1 MRYAIGIDLGGT
13 NIAAG
18 IVTEDYKLL
27 EKGSVPTK
35 AQRPWQEVA
44 ADMARLAMELVEKAG
59 LSRAD
64 CAGIGVGSPGICN
77 GDTGEVVYSNNLY
90 WDDVPLCPTL
100 TRLTGLPC
108 RLSND
113 ANCAALGEVVAGAAK
128 GCKTAVLLTL
138 GTGVGGGVVI
148 DGKIYE
154 GQASAGAELGHCT
167 LISGGV
173 ECTCGRRGCIESY
186 ASATALIRQASE
198 AAAAHPES
206 LLNKER
212 ITAKSV
218 YDAMRAGDDAAKAVV
233 AQYEEYLGEAIVD
246 MVNIFRPE
254 MLLLGGGISGEGKA
268 LTDPMNEYVKAHC
281 FGGDKSFV
289 TRVDTATLGN
299 KAGIIGAAALC
310 LSAPAAMPLKLA
322 PAFKDYLWGGERLKS
337 EYGKHT
343 RLSPLAE
350 SWELSCHKD
359 GPSTIVNGPDAGRTL
374 AEYAARHPA
383 CVGTRHTDGVFPVL
397 IKLIDAARPLSVQ
410 VHPDDALAAKRY
422 GGYGKS
428 EMWYVLDCDPGAEL
442 YLGFDGDVSRE
453 RYAEHVER
461 GTLPE
466 ILSRPKVSPGDAFFI
481 PAGTIHAIGKGI
493 LLAEIQQASDV
504 TYRIYDWGRT
514 DASGKG
520 RELHTDLAADAI
532 RFDND
537 IPYRITAEP
546 RTNEAVP
553 LKRSPYFTVNLIG
566 LDGAVERNHVE
577 RDSFVVYMLTE
588 GRATLGWEGG
598 SETVKKG
605 ETLLV
610 PACIEEVTLTGQ
622 GKLLEIYIE

>member
-1 MRYAIGIDLGGT
+1 MLYTLKFRPRPKERIWGGRRLSEKLGKRLPRERTIGESWEISGLDGDVSVVGNGIL
-13 NIAAG
+13 AG
-18 IVTEDYKLL
+18 
-27 EKGSVPTK
+27 
-35 AQRPWQEVA
+35 
-44 ADMARLAMELVEKAG
+44 
-59 LSRAD
+59 
-64 CAGIGVGSPGICN
+64 
-77 GDTGEVVYSNNLY
+77 NNLEE
-90 WDDVPLCPTL
+90 LI
-100 TRLTGLPC
+100 
-108 RLSND
+108 
-113 ANCAALGEVVAGAAK
+113 EVYMGD
-128 GCKTAVLLTL
+128 L
-138 GTGVGGGVVI
+138 VG
-148 DGKIYE
+148 DKIYE
-154 GQASAGAELGHCT
+154 
-167 LISGGV
+167 
-173 ECTCGRRGCIESY
+173 
-186 ASATALIRQASE
+186 
-198 AAAAHPES
+198 
-206 LLNKER
+206 K
-212 ITAKSV
+212 
-218 YDAMRAGDDAAKAVV
+218 
-233 AQYEEYLGEAIVD
+233 
-246 MVNIFRPE
+246 
-254 MLLLGGGISGEGKA
+254 
-268 LTDPMNEYVKAHC
+268 
-281 FGGDKSFV
+281 FGLQF
-289 TRVDTATLGN
+289 
-299 KAGIIGAAALC
+299 
-310 LSAPAAMPLKLA
+310 PL
-322 PAFKDYLWGGERLKS
+322 
-337 EYGKHT
+337 
-343 RLSPLAE
+343 
-350 SWELSCHKD
+350 
-359 GPSTIVNGPDAGRTL
+359 
-374 AEYAARHPA
+374 
-383 CVGTRHTDGVFPVL
+383 L
-397 IKLIDAARPLSVQ
+397 IKYIDAQDKLSVQ

-546 RTNEAVP
+546 RTNEAVS

-566 LDGAVERNHVE
+566 LDGAVGRNHVE

>member
-1 MRYAIGIDLGGT
+1 MLYPLKFRPRPKDDLG
-13 NIAAG
+13 AAAVRKTRKTVIPG
-18 IVTEDYKLL
+18 AYDRRKL
-27 EKGSVPTK
+27 GNFAS
-35 AQRPWQEVA
+35 
-44 ADMARLAMELVEKAG
+44 
-59 LSRAD
+59 
-64 CAGIGVGSPGICN
+64 
-77 GDTGEVVYSNNLY
+77 
-90 WDDVPLCPTL
+90 
-100 TRLTGLPC
+100 
-108 RLSND
+108 
-113 ANCAALGEVVAGAAK
+113 
-128 GCKTAVLLTL
+128 TAT
-138 GTGVGGGVVI
+138 
-148 DGKIYE
+148 YP
-154 GQASAGAELGHCT
+154 S
-167 LISGGV
+167 
-173 ECTCGRRGCIESY
+173 
-186 ASATALIRQASE
+186 SATAYWPETYR
-198 AAAAHPES
+198 ES
-206 LLNKER
+206 LGRKCYYKGILE
-212 ITAKSV
+212 I
-218 YDAMRAGDDAAKAVV
+218 
-233 AQYEEYLGEAIVD
+233 YE
-246 MVNIFRPE
+246 
-254 MLLLGGGISGEGKA
+254 K
-268 LTDPMNEYVKAHC
+268 
-281 FGGDKSFV
+281 FGLQF
-289 TRVDTATLGN
+289 
-299 KAGIIGAAALC
+299 
-310 LSAPAAMPLKLA
+310 PL
-322 PAFKDYLWGGERLKS
+322 
-337 EYGKHT
+337 
-343 RLSPLAE
+343 
-350 SWELSCHKD
+350 
-359 GPSTIVNGPDAGRTL
+359 
-374 AEYAARHPA
+374 
-383 CVGTRHTDGVFPVL
+383 L
-397 IKLIDAARPLSVQ
+397 IKYIDAQDKLSVQ

>member
-1 MRYAIGIDLGGT
+1 
-13 NIAAG
+13 
-18 IVTEDYKLL
+18 
-27 EKGSVPTK
+27 
-35 AQRPWQEVA
+35 
-44 ADMARLAMELVEKAG
+44 
-59 LSRAD
+59 
-64 CAGIGVGSPGICN
+64 
-77 GDTGEVVYSNNLY
+77 
-90 WDDVPLCPTL
+90 
-100 TRLTGLPC
+100 
-108 RLSND
+108 
-113 ANCAALGEVVAGAAK
+113 
-128 GCKTAVLLTL
+128 
-138 GTGVGGGVVI
+138 
-148 DGKIYE
+148 
-154 GQASAGAELGHCT
+154 
-167 LISGGV
+167 
-173 ECTCGRRGCIESY
+173 
-186 ASATALIRQASE
+186 
-198 AAAAHPES
+198 
-206 LLNKER
+206 
-212 ITAKSV
+212 
-218 YDAMRAGDDAAKAVV
+218 
-233 AQYEEYLGEAIVD
+233 
-246 MVNIFRPE
+246 
-254 MLLLGGGISGEGKA
+254 
-268 LTDPMNEYVKAHC
+268 
-281 FGGDKSFV
+281 
-289 TRVDTATLGN
+289 
-299 KAGIIGAAALC
+299 
-310 LSAPAAMPLKLA
+310 
-322 PAFKDYLWGGERLKS
+322 
-337 EYGKHT
+337 
-343 RLSPLAE
+343 
-350 SWELSCHKD
+350 
-359 GPSTIVNGPDAGRTL
+359 
-374 AEYAARHPA
+374 
-383 CVGTRHTDGVFPVL
+383 
-397 IKLIDAARPLSVQ
+397 
-410 VHPDDALAAKRY
+410 
-422 GGYGKS
+422 
-428 EMWYVLDCDPGAEL
+428 MWYVLDCDPGAEL

-566 LDGAVERNHVE
+566 LDGAVGRNHVE